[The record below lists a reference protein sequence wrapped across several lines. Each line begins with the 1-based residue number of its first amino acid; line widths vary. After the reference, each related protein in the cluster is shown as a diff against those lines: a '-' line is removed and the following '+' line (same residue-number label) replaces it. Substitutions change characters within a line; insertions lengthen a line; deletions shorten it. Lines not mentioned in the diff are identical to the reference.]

1 MPMFDPTTVNFPW
14 EPVDDRV
21 VVLPL
26 LQATPSAEGSAG
38 LVLTDQN
45 RERPM
50 IGIVLV
56 AGPGGVAPETGY
68 PVAVNSTAGQL
79 VAFGRYAGLD
89 FEAATPAGHL
99 KVLIMRDCDALLRR
113 PAGSYELVVHE
124 DNPAKMHEAGYVCD
138 LCRPAP
144 EPIVLEAAQPDETP
158 AAVVDPEVE
167 QAAGATIAAERE
179 RLRLER
185 EARDANVGAPSPF
198 TAAAD

>member
-1 MPMFDPTTVNFPW
+1 MQTQTQTFDPTTVQFPW

-56 AGPGGVAPETGY
+56 AGPGGLAPETGR
-68 PVAVNSTAGQL
+68 PVPVNSVAGQL

-89 FEAATPAGHL
+89 FEAATLAGHL

-113 PAGSYELVVHE
+113 PAGSYELVMHE

-138 LCRPAP
+138 LCRPTP
-144 EPIVLEAAQPDETP
+144 EPVVLEEAAAEAP
-158 AAVVDPEVE
+158 AAATIDPELE
-167 QAAGATIAAERE
+167 QAAAARIAAERE
-179 RLRLER
+179 RLRQSRAAQETP
-185 EARDANVGAPSPF
+185 APSPF
-198 TAAAD
+198 AG